1 MVDKNKMMESLSK
14 NLPAEKKAQPVA
26 VPEQNKDITDDYSY
40 SREKYKGILDRGE
53 EALDGMM
60 QLAAESEHPRAYEVL
75 SHMLKNMADVTDKL
89 MDLQKKKQDLSGE
102 KPSSDQPQTMTQNNV
117 FVGSTTDLQ
126 RMLLDDLKIKEDPE
140 VINVETP
147 TDK

>member
-1 MVDKNKMMESLSK
+1 MVNTMVDKNKLMNSLSK
-14 NLPAEKKAQPVA
+14 NLPAEKQSQPVA
-26 VPEQNKDITDDYSY
+26 IPEQNKDIQDDYSY

-75 SHMLKNMADVTDKL
+75 SGMLKNMADVTDKL
-89 MDLQKKKQDLSGE
+89 MDLQNKKAKLSE
-102 KPSSDQPQTMTQNNV
+102 QKPETPAGGITQNNV

-126 RMLLDDLKIKEDPE
+126 RMLLNKKSEIIDVDS
-140 VINVETP
+140 
-147 TDK
+147 TDE